1 MNRVNLKYLVF
12 SVILISS
19 FGQLKSQDLII
30 TIFQDSIHCRVD
42 KTTDAFIYYR
52 TRKTKRNT
60 SDIISRKEVLEVIY
74 NFEDQYIPTSKLRE
88 YDLFEVYGTFTGSR
102 LLSEIPRSLPNEF
115 SEYLD
120 QLKWG
125 IGFSAGLNFN
135 FARNYGIGFLFTQTE
150 FNNSVD
156 VMQVGTSVT
165 GTLSDEI
172 RMTYLGLGFVLS
184 GDAENAQT
192 VFQLNVG
199 LGYLLYLNEARTIY
213 PYRVQG
219 NSLGGHL
226 LGSANFS
233 LGSGVFIPVQFGLKG
248 FSVSSLDLSFP
259 SDLPDEFREGI
270 SLEVM
275 SNEPINVLRL
285 ELSIGLL
292 ISF

>member
-1 MNRVNLKYLVF
+1 M
-12 SVILISS
+12 S
-19 FGQLKSQDLII
+19 FQLKAQDLIV
-30 TIFQDSIHCRVD
+30 TIFQDSIHCKVD
-42 KTTDAFIYYR
+42 KTTDTFIYYR

-60 SDIISRKEVLEVIY
+60 SDIISRKEVFEVIY
-74 NFEDQYIPTSKLRE
+74 NFEDQNIPASRLRDYE
-88 YDLFEVYGTFTGSR
+88 QFEVYGAFTGSR

-125 IGFSAGLNFN
+125 IGYSAGLNFK
-135 FARNYGIGFLFTQTE
+135 FAEKYGVGFLFAQTE

-172 RMTYLGLGFVLS
+172 RMTYVALGFVLS
-184 GDAENAQT
+184 GTAESTQT
-192 VFQLNVG
+192 FFQLNTG
-199 LGYLLYLNEARTIY
+199 LGFLYYLNEARTIY
-213 PYRVQG
+213 PFRVQG
-219 NSLGGHL
+219 SSLGGHL

-233 LGSGVFIPVQFGLKG
+233 LGSGVYIPVQFGLKG
-248 FSVSSLDLSFP
+248 FSVRSLDLSFP

-275 SNEPINVLRL
+275 SNEPIMVLRL